1 MDTFTDI
8 FDCKLYNKK
17 DILKWEL
24 PKKIIQKLGID
35 EYYYFFLATP
45 REESHEGHKHI
56 HLSIFPTKYSS
67 INVLEVAISTLNPKI
82 LEKILKTVVKHKFD
96 IITST
101 GTCKAKNICYF
112 GIFFSKPPESSI
124 KDLQLEVSKIKE
136 IKNVKISNYTCDGYC
151 AE

>member
-1 MDTFTDI
+1 MDNFTDI
-8 FDCKLYNKK
+8 FNCKLYDKK

-24 PKKIIQKLGID
+24 PEKIIQKLGID
-35 EYYYFFLATP
+35 EYDYYFLATP

-67 INVLEVAISTLNPKI
+67 INVLEVVISTLHPKLI
-82 LEKILKTVVKHKFD
+82 EKILKTVVKHKFD

-101 GTCKAKNICYF
+101 GTCKAKNVCYF
-112 GIFFSKPPESSI
+112 GVFFSKPPEASI
-124 KDLQLEVSKIKE
+124 EALQSEVSKIKE
-136 IKNVKISNYTCDGYC
+136 IQDVKISNYTCKGYC